1 MKPIPLRR
9 PALILAAV
17 AVTLAAVSLAL
28 FVRALRAEDSAPARK
43 AKRTPAP
50 AAETALPTAAATPAP
65 QPQTD
70 KAVQEAFETF
80 LSANGGTWDLYYESL
95 DTGAYA
101 EAQSGHAADV
111 RSVAASVIKLFVMGA
126 VYDAVQRGD
135 LSHDAVYAD
144 LKGMITVSDN
154 DACNRLVRLLG
165 SGDAEK
171 GIAAVNRYI
180 QSLGCASTR
189 MNRLMLQPGEEN
201 YVTARDCAAILR
213 LIYAGACVSKSASEE
228 MLALLKAQTVND
240 RLPANLPQGVTV
252 AHKTGNLINLSCG
265 DVGIV
270 FTPSGDYI
278 LCVLSNHSQN
288 DAVTTAAIAQLSRT
302 IYDLVTA

>member
-17 AVTLAAVSLAL
+17 AVALAAASLAL
-28 FVRALRAEDSAPARK
+28 FVRALRAEDDAPARK
-43 AKRTPAP
+43 AQHTP
-50 AAETALPTAAATPAP
+50 AAETALPTVAAETPAP
-65 QPQTD
+65 QPQPD
-70 KAVQEAFETF
+70 EAVQQAFEDF
-80 LSANGGTWDLYYESL
+80 LTANGGTWDLYYESL
-95 DTGAYA
+95 GTGAYA

-135 LSHDAVYAD
+135 LSHDAVYVD
-144 LKGMITVSDN
+144 LKSMITLSDN

-213 LIYAGACVSKSASEE
+213 LIYEGSCVSKSASEE

-278 LCVLSNHSQN
+278 LCVLSNYSQN
-288 DAVTTAAIAQLSRT
+288 DAATTAAIASLSRT
-302 IYDLVTA
+302 VYDRVTA

>member
-17 AVTLAAVSLAL
+17 AVALAAASLAL
-28 FVRALRAEDSAPARK
+28 FVRALRAEDDAPARK
-43 AKRTPAP
+43 AKHTP
-50 AAETALPTAAATPAP
+50 AAETALPTVTAETPAP
-65 QPQTD
+65 QPQPD
-70 KAVQEAFETF
+70 EAVQQAFEDF

-95 DTGAYA
+95 GTGAYA

-144 LKGMITVSDN
+144 LRGMITVSDN
-154 DACNRLVRLLG
+154 DACYRLVRLLG
-165 SGDAEK
+165 SGDAES

-213 LIYAGACVSKSASEE
+213 LIYEGSCVSKSASEE

-240 RLPANLPQGVTV
+240 RLPAQLPQGVTV
-252 AHKTGNLINLSCG
+252 AHKTGNLVNLSCG
-265 DVGIV
+265 DVGVV

-278 LCVLSNHSQN
+278 LCAISNYSQN
-288 DAVTTAAIAQLSRT
+288 DAATTAAIAQLSRT
-302 IYDLVTA
+302 VYDCVTA